1 MAITMQAFFEWF
13 RWLYD
18 TTGINLNYM
27 YDSYERTRMLKG
39 IWLTLE
45 LSAWTVVL
53 SILIGVVGAWA
64 QGARSKLVRLGI
76 DGFIS
81 LFRNTPPLVQI
92 YFFYFGLGYL
102 LPRTPTSSGTLEP
115 MLSNLQWAIISL
127 SLFAGAFNIEIF
139 RSGIEAVSKSTVE
152 AAESLGFTRWQTYS
166 KVVLPL
172 AIRTSLPSLSNNLV
186 NLIKTTNLAY
196 AIAVPELMYSAKQI
210 WADTTNVREM
220 MLTVLVFYVCLASL
234 FAWGMNRLE
243 RYLRVP
249 GIGHGGGH

>member
-1 MAITMQAFFEWF
+1 MLDVYEWF

-18 TTGINLNYM
+18 ATGINLNYI
-27 YDSYERTRMLKG
+27 YDDYERARMLKG
-39 IWLTLE
+39 IWLTLA
-45 LSAWTVVL
+45 LSASTVVL
-53 SILIGVVGAWA
+53 SILIGIAGAWA
-64 QGARSKLVRLGI
+64 QGARSKIIRLGI

-102 LPRTPTSSGTLEP
+102 LPRTPGPAGTLEP
-115 MLSNLQWAIISL
+115 LLSNVQWAIVSL

-139 RSGIEAVSKSTVE
+139 RSGIEAVSRSTIE
-152 AAESLGFTRWQTYS
+152 AAESLGFTRWQTYA

-172 AIRTSLPSLSNNLV
+172 AIRTALPALSNNLV

-196 AIAVPELMYSAKQI
+196 AIAVPELMYTAKQI

-220 MLTVLVFYVCLASL
+220 MLTVLIFYVCLASL
-234 FAWGMNRLE
+234 FAWAMSRLE
-243 RYLRVP
+243 RRLRVP
-249 GIGHGGGH
+249 GIGQGGGY

>member
-1 MAITMQAFFEWF
+1 MQRFYDWF

-18 TTGINLNYM
+18 ATGINLNYI
-27 YDSYERTRMLKG
+27 YDDFDRARTLKG

-45 LSAWTVVL
+45 LSLVTVVL
-53 SILIGVVGAWA
+53 SILIGMAGAWA
-64 QGARSKLVRLGI
+64 QGARSRAIRAGV

-92 YFFYFGLGYL
+92 YFFYFGLGNL
-102 LPRTPTSSGTLEP
+102 LPRTPSASGALEP
-115 MLSNLQWAIISL
+115 LFSNVGWAIISL

-152 AAESLGFTRWQTYS
+152 AAESLGFSRWQTYA

-172 AIRTSLPSLSNNLV
+172 AVRTALPSLSNNLV

-196 AIAVPELMYSAKQI
+196 AIAVPELMYTAKQI
-210 WADTTNVREM
+210 WADATNVREM
-220 MLTVLVFYVCLASL
+220 MLTVLIFYVCLASL
-234 FAWGMNRLE
+234 FAWGMSALE
-243 RYLRVP
+243 RRLRVP
-249 GIGHGGGH
+249 GIGQSV

>member
-1 MAITMQAFFEWF
+1 MQGFYDWF

-18 TTGINLNYM
+18 ATGINLNYV
-27 YDSYERTRMLKG
+27 YDDFDRARMLKG

-45 LSAWTVVL
+45 LSLVTVVL
-53 SILIGVVGAWA
+53 SILIGMAGAWA
-64 QGARSKLVRLGI
+64 QGARSRAIRAGV

-92 YFFYFGLGYL
+92 YFFYFGLGNL
-102 LPRTPTSSGTLEP
+102 LPRTPSASGALEP
-115 MLSNLQWAIISL
+115 LFSNVGWAIISL

-152 AAESLGFTRWQTYS
+152 AAESLGFSRWQTYA

-172 AIRTSLPSLSNNLV
+172 AIRTALPSLSNNLV

-196 AIAVPELMYSAKQI
+196 AIAVPELMYTAKQI
-210 WADTTNVREM
+210 WADATNVREM
-220 MLTVLVFYVCLASL
+220 MFTVLIFYVCLASL
-234 FAWGMNRLE
+234 FAWGMKSLE
-243 RYLRVP
+243 RRLRVP
-249 GIGHGGGH
+249 GVGQSA

>member
-1 MAITMQAFFEWF
+1 MQGFYDWF

-18 TTGINLNYM
+18 ATGINLNYV
-27 YDSYERTRMLKG
+27 YDDFDRARMLKG

-45 LSAWTVVL
+45 LSLVTVVL
-53 SILIGVVGAWA
+53 SILIGMAGAWA
-64 QGARSKLVRLGI
+64 QGARSRAIRAGV

-92 YFFYFGLGYL
+92 YFFYFGLGNL
-102 LPRTPTSSGTLEP
+102 LPRTPSASGALEP
-115 MLSNLQWAIISL
+115 LFSNVGWAIISL

-152 AAESLGFTRWQTYS
+152 AAESLGFSRWQTYA

-172 AIRTSLPSLSNNLV
+172 AIRTALPSLSNNLV

-196 AIAVPELMYSAKQI
+196 AIAVPELMYTAKQI
-210 WADTTNVREM
+210 WADATNVREM
-220 MLTVLVFYVCLASL
+220 MFTVLVFYVCLASL
-234 FAWGMNRLE
+234 FAWGMKSLE
-243 RYLRVP
+243 RRLRVP
-249 GIGHGGGH
+249 GVGQGA

>member
-1 MAITMQAFFEWF
+1 MQGFYDWF

-18 TTGINLNYM
+18 ATGINLNYV
-27 YDSYERTRMLKG
+27 YDDFDRARMLKG

-45 LSAWTVVL
+45 LSLVTVVL
-53 SILIGVVGAWA
+53 SILIGMAGAWA
-64 QGARSKLVRLGI
+64 QGARSRAIRAGV

-92 YFFYFGLGYL
+92 YFFYFGLGNL
-102 LPRTPTSSGTLEP
+102 LPRTPSASGALEP
-115 MLSNLQWAIISL
+115 LFSNVGWAIISL

-152 AAESLGFTRWQTYS
+152 AAESLGFSRWQTYA

-172 AIRTSLPSLSNNLV
+172 AIRTALPSLSNNLV

-196 AIAVPELMYSAKQI
+196 AIAVPELMYTAKQI
-210 WADTTNVREM
+210 WADATNVREM

-234 FAWGMNRLE
+234 FAWGMKSLE
-243 RYLRVP
+243 RRLRVP
-249 GIGHGGGH
+249 GVGQGA

>member
-1 MAITMQAFFEWF
+1 MQAVADWF

-18 TTGINLNYM
+18 ATGINLTYM
-27 YDSYERTRMLKG
+27 YDGFDQARVLKG
-39 IWLTLE
+39 IWLTFE
-45 LSAWTVVL
+45 LSITTVVL
-53 SILIGVVGAWA
+53 SIVIGVVGAWL
-64 QGARSKLVRLGI
+64 QGSRLRLLRLGV

-102 LPRTPTSSGTLEP
+102 LPRTFDETTGTMAPL
-115 MLSNLQWAIISL
+115 LSNVQWAIISL

-152 AAESLGFTRWQTYS
+152 AAESLGFSRWQTYRD
-166 KVVLPL
+166 VVLPL
-172 AIRTSLPSLSNNLV
+172 AIRTCLPSLSNNLV

-210 WADTTNVREM
+210 WADATNVTEM
-220 MLTVLVFYVCLASL
+220 MLTVLVFYVTIATL
-234 FAWGMNRLE
+234 FAYGMSRLE
-243 RYLRVP
+243 RALRVP
-249 GIGHGGGH
+249 GFGRQEA